1 MDMLLEIA
9 QTFVVTCRDVFPVL
23 ALIVGFQFIILRQ
36 PIPRLGQVAVGFGC
50 VLIGLTLFLVGLDKA
65 LFPLGKIMAKQLSAP
80 EFVFGSEMA
89 PDNPEWRAYAWGIVT
104 VPDLVREVIAPG
116 RPPDDTNVYEI
127 MTKPVITVPPDM
139 DIRYVARLLY
149 RVGVRRAPVEDRGEL
164 LGVISMSDLVLR
176 KDVL

>member
-1 MDMLLEIA
+1 MSVKTPIVKVKDIMRRN
-9 QTFVVTCRDVFPVL
+9 VVTIDGMATIREAVAKMRSEDVT
-23 ALIVGFQFIILRQ
+23 ALIVNKRD
-36 PIPRLGQVAVGFGC
+36 PN
-50 VLIGLTLFLVGLDKA
+50 D
-65 LFPLGKIMAKQLSAP
+65 
-80 EFVFGSEMA
+80 
-89 PDNPEWRAYAWGIVT
+89 AWGIVT